1 MLRKAAAIVV
11 AASVAMSVAAT
22 LASCGQKGPLYVP
35 GIPKGT
41 PWPYPDPPKK
51 AAPPPPAAPTVPGTA
66 DPAQ

>member
-11 AASVAMSVAAT
+11 ATSVAIA

-35 GIPKGT
+35 GVPKGA

-51 AAPPPPAAPTVPGTA
+51 SPPPAPAVPTVPGTS